1 MTGYAPP
8 SRGNAQIGLV
18 VPIFLSS
25 ERRKDFDYDDVD
37 VNALGADIVSD
48 YRAGRLD
55 AFGVLESEVVPEC
68 VV

>member
-1 MTGYAPP
+1 
-8 SRGNAQIGLV
+8 V